1 MALVEPLIEIAK
13 ANGCTD
19 LEACRKAVR
28 SAAEEQRSLIQSILD
43 SRLVDETGFLKGV
56 SRWLEIPWWNEP
68 ITGIPAPLREK
79 VPARTALR
87 YRVVPLRE
95 EDRDIWIA
103 FYDPFDLLARQ
114 TLASTLNQR
123 ILYVMSTRTQIVHAL
138 RQGYGVGAETFEAIL
153 EGRADD
159 DLAFDL
165 KQETNVL
172 DQEDSEASVVK
183 FVNQILREALD
194 QRATDIHVEPLQD
207 DLQIRYRIDGVLHEV
222 PVPPNIKV
230 LQASVISRLKIMAH
244 LDIAERRLP
253 QDGRINLE
261 LDGQPID
268 VRVATI
274 PSVAG
279 ESISLRLLGQERFTF
294 DRLGLDLEA
303 QARIRQ
309 LLSMPNGIVLLT
321 GPTGCGKSTTL
332 YTFLASLNTKERR
345 IVTVEDPV
353 EYKLPGVIQ
362 IAVKPEI
369 DLTFA
374 NALRSIL
381 RGDPNVIM
389 VGEMRDRETAE
400 IAIRGALTGHLVFST
415 IHTNDAIGGI
425 TRLVDMGIEP
435 FLVANAVRAFIAQRL
450 VRVLCSNCKQPA
462 KHAESY
468 LKRIGFPLQH
478 ASKVLAATG
487 CEHCRQTGYEG
498 RAAIF
503 EICLVSQRLQD
514 MITQGRPASA
524 LRVSAMEDGMIPLRL
539 YGWNKVISGTTTI
552 EEVVRVT
559 ASDLELLDE

>member
-13 ANGCTD
+13 ANGCAD
-19 LEACRKAVR
+19 SEACRTIVR
-28 SAAEEQRSLIQSILD
+28 TAAGEQRSLIQSILD

-56 SRWLEIPWWNEP
+56 GRWLEIPWWNEP
-68 ITGIPAPLREK
+68 ITGVAAPLREK

-87 YRVVPLRE
+87 YRVIPLRE
-95 EDRDIWIA
+95 DEGDIWIA

-114 TLASTLNQR
+114 TLASSLNLR
-123 ILYVMSTRTQIVHAL
+123 ILYAMSTRTQIVHAL

-159 DLAFDL
+159 ELGVDL

-183 FVNQILREALD
+183 FVNQILREALE

-279 ESISLRLLGQERFTF
+279 ESISLRLLGQEKFTF
-294 DRLGLDLEA
+294 DRLGLDRET
-303 QARIRQ
+303 QGRVRQ
-309 LLSMPNGIVLLT
+309 LLAMPHGIVLLT

-332 YTFLASLNTKERR
+332 YTFLSNLNTKERR

-369 DLTFA
+369 NLTFA
-374 NALRSIL
+374 NGLRSIL

-415 IHTNDAIGGI
+415 LHTNDAIGGI

-450 VRVLCSNCKQPA
+450 VRVLCSNCKRPA
-462 KHAESY
+462 EYKGEY
-468 LKRIGFPLQH
+468 LKQIGFPLGH
-478 ASKVLAATG
+478 ASKAMTAAG
-487 CEHCRQTGYEG
+487 CEYCRHTGYEG

-503 EICLVSQRLQD
+503 EMCLVSQRLQD
-514 MITQGRPASA
+514 MITQGRPASL
-524 LRVSAMEDGMIPLRL
+524 LRTTAMEDGMVPLRL
-539 YGWNKVISGTTTI
+539 YGWSKVISGTTTI

-559 ASDLELLDE
+559 ASDLEMLDE

>member
-13 ANGCTD
+13 ANGCAD
-19 LEACRKAVR
+19 LEACRTIVR
-28 SAAEEQRSLIQSILD
+28 TAAEEQRSLIQSILD
-43 SRLVDETGFLKGV
+43 SKLVDEAGFLKGV
-56 SRWLEIPWWNEP
+56 GRWLEIPWWNEP
-68 ITGIPAPLREK
+68 ITGVAAPLREK

-87 YRVVPLRE
+87 YRVIPLRE
-95 EDRDIWIA
+95 DEGDIWIA

-114 TLASTLNQR
+114 TLASSLNLR
-123 ILYVMSTRTQIVHAL
+123 ILYAMSTRTQIVHAL

-159 DLAFDL
+159 DLGVDL

-183 FVNQILREALD
+183 FVNQILREALE

-279 ESISLRLLGQERFTF
+279 ESISLRLLGQEKFTF
-294 DRLGLDLEA
+294 ARLGLDREA
-303 QARIRQ
+303 QGRVRQ
-309 LLSMPNGIVLLT
+309 LLAMPHGIVLLT

-332 YTFLASLNTKERR
+332 YTFLANLNTKERR

-369 DLTFA
+369 NLTFA
-374 NALRSIL
+374 NGLRSIL

-415 IHTNDAIGGI
+415 LHTNDAIGGI

-450 VRVLCSNCKQPA
+450 VRVLCSYCKRPA
-462 KHAESY
+462 EHKGEY
-468 LKRIGFPLQH
+468 LKQIGFPLEH
-478 ASKVLAATG
+478 ASKAMTAAG
-487 CEHCRQTGYEG
+487 CEYCRHTGYEG

-503 EICLVSQRLQD
+503 EMCLVSQRLQD
-514 MITQGRPASA
+514 MITQGRPASL
-524 LRVSAMEDGMIPLRL
+524 LRATAMEDGMVPLRL
-539 YGWNKVISGTTTI
+539 YGWSKVISGTTTI

-559 ASDLELLDE
+559 ASDLEMLDE